1 MHRISPL
8 SLLAAI
14 SLVSASLLV
23 GFGITSG
30 SHPFTRQPEQPVP
43 KKPHPA
49 PHLPVRSESAHLP
62 AAVITAVYR
71 ATQPV
76 SHAIQALDTAST
88 PHTLFLALAQYRRAS
103 QHLQQMVQLAEQ
115 SRKIPLPIPPFHHPS
130 SRFRLSKPTPLA
142 FAHHP
147 GSPLRKS
154 LKP

>member
-1 MHRISPL
+1 MHRISPW

-14 SLVSASLLV
+14 SFVSAGLLV

-30 SHPFTRQPEQPVP
+30 PHPFTRKPPHPVP
-43 KKPHPA
+43 KKPHPV
-49 PHLPVRSESAHLP
+49 PHLPVRPESAHLP
-62 AAVITAVYR
+62 ASVIAAVYR

-76 SHAIQALDTAST
+76 SHAIHALDTAST

-115 SRKIPLPIPPFHHPS
+115 SRKIPLPIPPFHHPIP
-130 SRFRLSKPTPLA
+130 RFRLPKPTPLS

-147 GSPLRKS
+147 GSPRPKS